1 MLPHNKPLASLTA
14 ADLMTRD
21 LTLIPREMSLPAA
34 SRLLARAQVSGAPV
48 VDEQGRCIGV
58 LSVTDLAHA
67 DPEKAH
73 RTTQHASVP
82 CHCAWQF
89 VEIENLPAERVD
101 AFMTKDPVTVT
112 PGTSIHHLAK
122 MMVEAHIHRVI
133 VVNAEQRAIGLVSS
147 TDILAAI
154 AREDEPAPRSSDVR
168 GHAYVG

>member
-1 MLPHNKPLASLTA
+1 MS
-14 ADLMTRD
+14 RE

-48 VDEQGRCIGV
+48 VDDQGRCIGV

-67 DPEKAH
+67 TSENAQKTSVRRD
-73 RTTQHASVP
+73 TTP

-112 PGTSIHHLAK
+112 PGTSIYQLAK
-122 MMVEAHIHRVI
+122 LMVDAHIHRVI

-147 TDILAAI
+147 TDLLAAI
-154 AREDEPAPRSSDVR
+154 ANLDEPTPPRVPESRHKLVF
-168 GHAYVG
+168 G